1 MAFTFIRSRDGNTDI
16 IRDDLQLK
24 VSGVAAIGDGLEFTN
39 GKLQRCNAQADTP
52 EYVAIEAAT
61 ATSTS
66 LTTLKVIEVG
76 RSVFQ
81 VAITPLVDALT
92 ASSGSTTTAVCV
104 LSAGSTDDMVG
115 GTVYI
120 KETNEHRIIS
130 GNTYS
135 GGNVT
140 FTWIEPTARAVA
152 SGDTVSA
159 VPYGP
164 GTRALK
170 LNSSTPYSGL
180 SNAIADITGGNARVR
195 KVDLKNKKV
204 DVYFR
209 D

>member
-1 MAFTFIRSRDGNTDI
+1 MAFTYIRSRDGNTDI

-24 VSGVAAIGDGLEFTN
+24 VSGTCSIGDALEFAS
-39 GKLQRCNAQADTP
+39 GKLQRASAQDDTP
-52 EYVAIEAAT
+52 EYVALEAAT

-66 LTTLKVIEVG
+66 LTTVKVIEVG

-81 VAITPLVDALT
+81 VGITPLLNEST
-92 ASSGSTTTAVCV
+92 CSSGSTTTAVCTM
-104 LSAGSTDDMVG
+104 SAGSSNDMVG
-115 GTVYI
+115 GVVYI
-120 KETNEHRIIS
+120 KDTNEHRIIS
-130 GNTYS
+130 ANSYG

-140 FTWIEPTARAVA
+140 ITWVEPTSSAVA
-152 SGDTVSA
+152 SGTVISA

-180 SNAIADITGGNARVR
+180 SNAIADITGGSARVR
-195 KVDLKNKKV
+195 KVDLKKKVV

>member
-24 VSGVAAIGDGLEFTN
+24 VSGVAAVGDLLEFAS

-52 EYVAIEAAT
+52 EYVAVEAAT

-81 VAITPLVDALT
+81 TAITPLINDVT
-92 ASSGSTTTAVCV
+92 ASSGSTTTAVFTMG
-104 LSAGSTDDMVG
+104 AGSSDDLVG
-115 GTVYI
+115 GTIYI
-120 KETNEHRIIS
+120 KELDAHRIIS
-130 GNTYS
+130 ANTYG
-135 GGNVT
+135 GGNCTVT
-140 FTWIEPTARAVA
+140 FIEPLTRAVA
-152 SGDTVSA
+152 SGDTVRL
-159 VPYGP
+159 VPFGP

-170 LNSSTPYSGL
+170 LDSSNPHSTVSV
-180 SNAIADITGGNARVR
+180 AIADITGGSARVR
-195 KVDLKNKKV
+195 KVDLKKKVV